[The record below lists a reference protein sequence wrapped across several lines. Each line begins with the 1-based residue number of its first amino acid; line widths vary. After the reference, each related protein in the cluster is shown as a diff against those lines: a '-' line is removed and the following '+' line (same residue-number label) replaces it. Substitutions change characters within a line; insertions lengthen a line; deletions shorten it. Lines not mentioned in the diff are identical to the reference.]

1 MQDLEQIYDEYVDKV
16 YKYFYIQCL
25 DRHSAEDLT
34 SHTFIS
40 FIEKL
45 KVKKVDDNKKYL
57 YAIMRNVW
65 MDHLRT
71 KYKQAVESIES
82 IEDFEQHAEQAITVF
97 ESRDLKERA
106 FYFINRLPEKQA
118 QVARMRLI
126 EGYNLREIAKELGK
140 SMSYVKTTQNR
151 ALKSLRLMLEQP
163 ELGGIVS

>member
-25 DRHSAEDLT
+25 DRHTAEDLT

-40 FIEKL
+40 FMEKL
-45 KVKKVDDNKKYL
+45 KENKVTDNKKYL

-65 MDHLRT
+65 MDHLRL
-71 KYKQAVESIES
+71 KYKQAVDSIDS
-82 IEDFEQHAEQAITVF
+82 IEDFEQHAEQAISVF
-97 ESRDLKERA
+97 ESKDLKERA
-106 FYFINRLPEKQA
+106 SYFIGKLPEKQA

-126 EGYNLREIAKELGK
+126 EGYSLKEIATKLGK
-140 SMSYVKTTQNR
+140 NMAYVKTTQNR